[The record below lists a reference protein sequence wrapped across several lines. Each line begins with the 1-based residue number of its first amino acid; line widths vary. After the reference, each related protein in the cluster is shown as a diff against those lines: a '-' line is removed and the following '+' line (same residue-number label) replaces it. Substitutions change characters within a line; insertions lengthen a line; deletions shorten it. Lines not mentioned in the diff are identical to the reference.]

1 MSVADQLGLRDETS
15 ELLALADQ
23 RWGRWAIAY
32 PALTHCCGVLELRS
46 WLRGAAKA
54 EADEALHALASLA
67 AVNGGD
73 DIAAAAALAWALMP
87 GACTLANRLRTLGW
101 RIDEIVAAQLWVE
114 VRTFPWRRMRKV
126 AANVL
131 LNTRTGVLRDCNAKS
146 QLERT
151 DPTWSRTSP
160 VDPYGTFWG
169 GYASTHCERP
179 THPGQELLELLQCLR
194 EQGHHRRR
202 PRPAAAPRGG
212 RRRRRDPEGRP
223 GHRRAPGQ
231 RHLQGGCA
239 AVGHRAEHG
248 APPRPPQ
255 RGRPLQCLHRKR
267 LAGFGMNGDRQ
278 GRRSHLRS
286 IEVMSVAQAGQG
298 QAIGATGP
306 PPRSRRCSM
315 SPAARTKRSGCSA
328 AVCRGCTRFTRQ
340 RQRSRG

>member
-179 THPGQELLELLQCLR
+179 THPAQELLELLAWACENKVITGADRALLLR
-194 EQGHHRRR
+194 LVEAAAGAATRKVGRGTGGLLANDISKVVAQQWGIAPSTVRRR
-202 PRPAAAPRGG
+202 A
-212 RRRRRDPEGRP
+212 
-223 GHRRAPGQ
+223 
-231 RHLQGGCA
+231 
-239 AVGHRAEHG
+239 
-248 APPRPPQ
+248 
-255 RGRPLQCLHRKR
+255 
-267 LAGFGMNGDRQ
+267 
-278 GRRSHLRS
+278 RRSVDALS
-286 IEVMSVAQAGQG
+286 SAC
-298 QAIGATGP
+298 TGNDW
-306 PPRSRRCSM
+306 RV
-315 SPAARTKRSGCSA
+315 SA
-328 AVCRGCTRFTRQ
+328 
-340 RQRSRG
+340 